1 MKRTTLFKLR
11 YWFLSSFI
19 LSSFFIANNA
29 LSSAQVSS
37 DYSTGVTDVIVS
49 FAKAILPPADIVIIP
64 VASLDLALPN
74 QETEISIGASVNVTA
89 IFTPNN
95 TTDQSLL
102 WTSSNDEVFTINSA
116 GVLTARGLGEAII
129 TATTSNPSISANLSI
144 EVVALPIIDDFE
156 LFAAIEGEATNT
168 LEKDMSLSV
177 KIINQTPIDASIE
190 EVVFTSSDTNILSVN
205 AYGVVRGISQGS
217 ASVSAQIGLVDRS
230 VEITV
235 VDEIDVIVPTDI
247 QLSADEVGYVGRL
260 MYLTHDFGST
270 LPTDTQITLISSH
283 PAVGSVS
290 AEGVV
295 TIRDF
300 IGLEEQN
307 ITFTIYANGNFNVFD
322 SVDVR
327 IQKVFPEM
335 IAISHI
341 TSIEAGKT
349 LEIAPTFSPIDVTD
363 QQLDFVSSHS
373 DIAVVSTKGS
383 TGIIFA
389 KSIGQTTI
397 SATSRMDGNIQTIF
411 TINVIAPT
419 LITENVI
426 DAIHLF
432 VRKGIGH
439 VGLNFFNGFL
449 GFFTFYAFLSNRKS
463 LYMTLS
469 ILTGIFLGFTFESLQ
484 FFAPGR
490 SPEWLDGLYNT
501 IGYLGA
507 QALLFLFMAIFQRN
521 QEKKKQPK
529 KT

>member
-1 MKRTTLFKLR
+1 
-11 YWFLSSFI
+11 
-19 LSSFFIANNA
+19 
-29 LSSAQVSS
+29 
-37 DYSTGVTDVIVS
+37 
-49 FAKAILPPADIVIIP
+49 
-64 VASLDLALPN
+64 
-74 QETEISIGASVNVTA
+74 
-89 IFTPNN
+89 
-95 TTDQSLL
+95 
-102 WTSSNDEVFTINSA
+102 
-116 GVLTARGLGEAII
+116 
-129 TATTSNPSISANLSI
+129 
-144 EVVALPIIDDFE
+144 
-156 LFAAIEGEATNT
+156 
-168 LEKDMSLSV
+168 MSLSV

-247 QLSADEVGYVGRL
+247 QLSADEVGYVGRP

-270 LPTDTQITLISSH
+270 LPTDTQVTLISSH
-283 PAVGSVS
+283 PAVVSVS
-290 AEGVV
+290 DEGVV

-322 SVDVR
+322 FVDVR

-335 IAISHI
+335 ISISHI

-349 LEIAPTFSPIDVTD
+349 LVIAPTFSPIDVTD
-363 QQLDFVSSHS
+363 QQLDFVSSHPEF
-373 DIAVVSTKGS
+373 AVVSTKGS
-383 TGIIFA
+383 TGTIFA

-397 SATSRMDGNIQTIF
+397 TATSRMDGNIQRIF
-411 TINVIAPT
+411 TINVVAPT

-439 VGLNFFNGFL
+439 VGLNFFNGIL

-463 LYMTLS
+463 QYMTLS
-469 ILTGIFLGFTFESLQ
+469 ILTGIFLGFTF
-484 FFAPGR
+484 
-490 SPEWLDGLYNT
+490 
-501 IGYLGA
+501 
-507 QALLFLFMAIFQRN
+507 
-521 QEKKKQPK
+521 
-529 KT
+529 

>member
-19 LSSFFIANNA
+19 LNSFFIANNA

-64 VASLDLALPN
+64 VDSLDLTLPN
-74 QETEISIGASVNVTA
+74 QETQIMIGSSVNVTP
-89 IFTPNN
+89 IFTPSN
-95 TTDQSLL
+95 TTDQSLS

-116 GVLTARGLGEAII
+116 GVLTAHSLGEAII

-144 EVVALPIIDDFE
+144 EVIDLPIIDDFE

-177 KIINQTPIDASIE
+177 KIINQTPSNASIE
-190 EVVFTSSDTNILSVN
+190 EVVYSSSNTNILTVN
-205 AYGVVRGISQGS
+205 AYGIVRGISQGS
-217 ASVSAQIGLVDRS
+217 ASVLAQIGVVTEF

-235 VDEIDVIVPTDI
+235 VDEIDVIVPTEI
-247 QLSADEVGYVGRL
+247 QLLADEVGYVGRL
-260 MYLTHDFGST
+260 MYLTHDFGSI
-270 LPTDTQITLISSH
+270 LPTDTQVTFTSSQ
-283 PAVGSVS
+283 PQVASVS
-290 AEGVV
+290 DEGVV
-295 TIRDF
+295 TIKDF
-300 IGLEEQN
+300 MGLEEET
-307 ITFTIYANGNFNVFD
+307 ITLTIYANGNFDVFD

-335 IAISHI
+335 ISINHI

-349 LEIAPTFSPIDVTD
+349 LVIAPTFSPIDVTD
-363 QQLDFVSSHS
+363 QQLDFVSAHP

-383 TGIIFA
+383 TGIVFA

-397 SATSRMDGNIQTIF
+397 TATSRMDGGIQAIF
-411 TINVIAPT
+411 TINVVAPT
-419 LITENVI
+419 FITENVI

-439 VGLNFFNGFL
+439 VGLNFFNGIL
-449 GFFTFYAFLSNRKS
+449 GFFTFYAFLSNRRS

-507 QALLFLFMAIFQRN
+507 QALLLLFMAIIIRN
-521 QEKKKQPK
+521 QKKKKQPK